1 MNTLVITVAAIINVF
16 IYALMIWVG
25 VAIGRVIES
34 RKALREIKLLK
45 TQLRTH
51 EYFAE
56 HRKRITDQVDATLA
70 EIERKA
76 ESGEICAQCHD
87 DIDCKGCAFNR
98 KDKPS

>member
-1 MNTLVITVAAIINVF
+1 MNTIIITVAAIINLF

-25 VAIGRVIES
+25 IAIGRVIES

-56 HRKRITDQVDATLA
+56 QRKRITDQVDATLA

-98 KDKPS
+98 KGESN